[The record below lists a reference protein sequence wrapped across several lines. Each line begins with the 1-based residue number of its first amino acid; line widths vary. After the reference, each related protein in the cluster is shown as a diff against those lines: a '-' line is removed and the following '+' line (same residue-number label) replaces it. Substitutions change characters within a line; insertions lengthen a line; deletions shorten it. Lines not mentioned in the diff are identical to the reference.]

1 MAKQGLHVDTIYP
14 VLKDA
19 HTRTGWSLCIGAGTS
34 SPIIPDWFQLVDSLI
49 AKHCRAEDKIN
60 IDEYKKLGFSAD
72 AMIQAVKNNLKSTDN
87 EFIQMLSDVIYEKI
101 KNQLTT
107 RQWKSFCVVHN
118 SQNFSAI
125 IKSAW
130 NDFIYIRENVLNK
143 TSAYQLA
150 KVIISAIENDIA
162 PKTILT
168 FNGEA
173 ILLAMMNSFYVDR
186 GLGNKIVFDRVL
198 NSIINTKQSRI
209 PYIHCHGVV
218 SINGTAPKSGYI
230 ANDKLVFSEDSY
242 LHIANTTFS
251 WQSANFINSCLN
263 SKIVFIG
270 VSLTDSNMRKWLSW
284 IHSNKINELK
294 ENHLSQ
300 ENVTEHFWIKK
311 SPPTKQEKL
320 WIEESV
326 SHLGI
331 RLIWVDEWTQVGTV
345 LNKMLGL

>member
-1 MAKQGLHVDTIYP
+1 MAKPGLHIDTIYP
-14 VLKDA
+14 VLKGA
-19 HTRTGWSLCIGAGTS
+19 NVISGWSLCIGAGTS
-34 SPIIPDWFQLVDSLI
+34 SPIIPDWFMLVDSLI
-49 AKHCRAEDKIN
+49 SKHCRTKDKIN
-60 IDEYKKLGFSAD
+60 IDDYKKMGFSAD
-72 AMIQAVKNNLKSTDN
+72 AMIQAVKNNLKSSDN
-87 EFIQMLSDVIYEKI
+87 DFIKMLSDVIYDNI
-101 KNQLTT
+101 KSKLTAK
-107 RQWKSFCVVHN
+107 QWKSFCVVHN
-118 SQNFSAI
+118 TQNVSGI
-125 IKSAW
+125 RDSVW
-130 NDFIYIRENVLNK
+130 NDFKNIRETVLNN

-150 KVIISAIENDIA
+150 KVIITSIKNNNA

-173 ILLAMMNSFYVDR
+173 ILLAMIKSIFIER
-186 GLGNKIVFDRVL
+186 GYGKKVIFDRVI
-198 NSIINTKQSRI
+198 NSIINTKQSHI

-218 SINGTAPKSGYI
+218 PINGTTSPRGYI

-242 LHIANTTFS
+242 LQIANTSFS

-284 IHSNKINELK
+284 IHSNKIKEL
-294 ENHLSQ
+294 EVNGIPYSD
-300 ENVTEHFWIKK
+300 VSEHFWIKK
-311 SPPTKQEKL
+311 SPPTKQERL

-331 RLIWVDEWTQVGTV
+331 RLIWIDDWIQVETV